1 MRRTIDEDAVAAF
14 ATIDDTLNAG
24 LLADASRASACLL
37 SGLLLLSRP

>member
-1 MRRTIDEDAVAAF
+1 MWRTIDEDAVAPF

-24 LLADASRASACLL
+24 HLADASRSFVRLL